1 VEKAKDF
8 AALFEKKKVS
18 RFNQALLLGEPAAIR
33 HKANQGFAREIRC
46 QSRTLEDSTHYAGAK
61 LIGNRA
67 EAFCAAHDRF

>member
-1 VEKAKDF
+1 MAQAADE

-33 HKANQGFAREIRC
+33 HKANQGFVGEIRS
-46 QSRTLEDSTHYAGAK
+46 QTRTLEDSTHYAGAK
-61 LIGNRA
+61 LIGNCA